1 MPWQP
6 PIRLLARG
14 TQQTRIA
21 GFFVP
26 LYALVILSVSLYP
39 YQGWRWPTH
48 PVFEFLGYATPY
60 YASPVDDILNVLAYI
75 PLGASLLLG
84 LRQRLPLL
92 AAWLLAIL
100 LPGSLSLCI
109 ETLQV
114 FLPNRVASN
123 VDIGNNTL
131 GGAVG
136 AIGAALVAAKPI
148 MHRLAMLRQSW
159 FTEGSHVDYGLVVL
173 GLWFFTQLDP
183 SIPLFGVIVPA
194 HGLPQPFDAPIEN
207 ASLFLRTLEAINS
220 ALNLIS
226 LSLFVT
232 VLLSHRRYM
241 WRGIGMLIGLT
252 LLLKLAMAGML
263 LKPVALFQW
272 FSWPIAAGLSG
283 GLLALLLLIRLHR
296 RWRALVTALAVVT
309 NLLVGWLWPL
319 RETPLSSLVIFRWH
333 GQQLLNLK
341 GMAHTIAD
349 IWPFLLLIFL
359 LRYFILERRGQDK
372 HWL

>member
-14 TQQTRIA
+14 TQPTRIA

-26 LYALVILSVSLYP
+26 LYSLVILSVSLYP
-39 YQGWRWPTH
+39 YLGWRWPNH
-48 PVFEFLGYATPY
+48 PVFAFLGYSNPY
-60 YASPVDDILNVLAYI
+60 YGSPVDDVLNILAYV
-75 PLGASLLLG
+75 PLGAGLLLG
-84 LRQRLPLL
+84 LRQRQP
-92 AAWLLAIL
+92 LAIAWGLALL
-100 LPGSLSLCI
+100 LPAGLSFCI

-123 VDIGNNTL
+123 IDIANNAL
-131 GGAVG
+131 GA
-136 AIGAALVAAKPI
+136 AIGAGLAAMLAAKPI

-159 FTEGSHVDYGLVVL
+159 FQEGSHIDYGLVVV

-183 SIPLFGVIVPA
+183 SIPLFGVIVPP
-194 HGLPQPFDAPIEN
+194 HGLPQPYDAPIDD
-207 ASLFLRTLEAINS
+207 ASLFLRTLEGLNS

-232 VLLSHRRYM
+232 LLLSHRRYM
-241 WRGIGMLIGLT
+241 WRGIGLLIGLT
-252 LLLKLAMAGML
+252 LLLKMALAGML
-263 LKPVALFQW
+263 LKPAAWFQW
-272 FSWPIAAGLSG
+272 LNWPIVLGLSG

-296 RWRALVTALAVVT
+296 RWRALATTLAVIT

-319 RETPLSSLVIFRWH
+319 REMPLSSLAAFRWR
-333 GQQLLNLK
+333 GQQLLNLQ

-359 LRYFILERRGQDK
+359 LRYFLLERQRQDK